1 MKLALALAIL
11 GLAGPAAAPAA
22 DALPGGKSA
31 GAIVAEGN
39 QLYAQGDFEG
49 ALKKYLEAQTL
60 APNAPELHF
69 NIGDVHFGKGKYDEA
84 SSEFRRVLQKGDRK
98 LLQPLAYNLA
108 TAAMKQGKFDQAVD
122 LYKTAIKLDPKDL
135 EARHNLGVLL
145 EMMRQQQE
153 KKQDQQQQD
162 KQDKQDQKEQKDQQQ
177 QQQQGKDSQQQQ
189 AQSPPPPKEG
199 DKKDQQDA
207 SKPDQ
212 QKDQKKPEQQQ
223 EAQASKPEDQKKDG
237 NQPPPGEPG
246 KIEGMIPREQAERL
260 LELLKDEEKN
270 SVFLFQPKHT
280 DEPDPEKDW

>member
-1 MKLALALAIL
+1 MKLVLALAIL

-84 SSEFRRVLQKGDRK
+84 ASEFRRVLQKGDRK

-108 TAAMKQGKFDQAVD
+108 TAAMKQGKFDQAVE

-162 KQDKQDQKEQKDQQQ
+162 QQDQKDQKDQQQ

-223 EAQASKPEDQKKDG
+223 QAQASQPEDQKKDG
-237 NQPPPGEPG
+237 KQPPPGEPG

>member
-1 MKLALALAIL
+1 MKLVLALAIL

-84 SSEFRRVLQKGDRK
+84 ASEFRRVLQKGDRK

-108 TAAMKQGKFDQAVD
+108 TAAMKQGKFDQAVE

-153 KKQDQQQQD
+153 KKQDQQQ
-162 KQDKQDQKEQKDQQQ
+162 QDKQDQKEQKDQQQ

-212 QKDQKKPEQQQ
+212 QKDPKKPEQQQ
-223 EAQASKPEDQKKDG
+223 QAQASKPEDQKKDG